1 MCNVHTY
8 ELSIVLL
15 YVEFDVIVKI
25 GEKEVNQNNHKMN
38 NYKSKNILSQSKGTP
53 ETLGKRNIHNTE
65 KVHEFSFVINCTIC
79 TKNKLSFAEE
89 IVSINSIYF

>member
-15 YVEFDVIVKI
+15 YVEFDVIVKM

-65 KVHEFSFVINCTIC
+65 KVFCAYMNFHL
-79 TKNKLSFAEE
+79 LSFAQFAQR
-89 IVSINSIYF
+89 IRFLLQKK